1 MTIRREIIRTV
12 KSALDNMPHARQ
24 VVSYVSSMQN
34 PDGGF
39 RGRSQVSDLYYTVF
53 GAEILFAAGRDD
65 FMEKLKTFLHN
76 TAGPFNDLINLY
88 SFVRLLADFLP
99 ELLNNRKNE
108 FLDELARFRCSD
120 NGFAVHT
127 GTDWAN
133 IYGSFLALSLLQEL
147 GSQPVEKD
155 DYMKFVQSLRLADGS
170 YINHKQIPI
179 GSAPATSAGML
190 IIHYITGQGDP
201 DSAMWLKGQFLP
213 EGGCKASPLSPE
225 PDLLSTGVSLFAL
238 SQTKTE
244 IGELRDAAA
253 DYIHSLEESG
263 GFYSDS
269 KKTQKDV
276 EYTYYGLLGLGSL
289 CQ

>member
-1 MTIRREIIRTV
+1 MTIRREIIKTV
-12 KSALDNMPHARQ
+12 KSALDNMPHPVQAA
-24 VVSYVSSMQN
+24 SYVGSKQN

-39 RGRSQVSDLYYTVF
+39 RGRSSQSDLYYTVF
-53 GAEILFAAGRDD
+53 GAEILFAAGRED
-65 FMEKLKTFLHN
+65 FTDKLRTFLYN

-88 SFVRLLADFLP
+88 SFARLLADFLP
-99 ELLNNRKNE
+99 ELLHDRKNE
-108 FLDELARFRCSD
+108 FLDELARFRCPD

-147 GSQPVEKD
+147 GSQPAEKD
-155 DYMKFVQSLRLADGS
+155 GYLEFIKSLSLADGS

-179 GSAPATSAGML
+179 GSAPATAAGML
-190 IIHYITGQGDP
+190 IMHYITGKSDP
-201 DSAMWLKGQFLP
+201 DSAMWLKDQFLP
-213 EGGCKASPLSPE
+213 EGGCKASPLSPQ

-238 SQTKTE
+238 RQTGTQ
-244 IGELRDAAA
+244 IGELREANV
-253 DYIHSLEESG
+253 DYINSLQQDG

-269 KKTQKDV
+269 KRTQKDV
-276 EYTYYGLLGLGSL
+276 EYTYYALLGLGSL